1 MVLSVLVGLINLFNL
16 TFCLLAAPKL
26 YYLYCSSVLS
36 GSHFQSRVLN
46 EAKNLCRIFYDGI
59 IQITRWMF
67 AVQLHLLLCH
77 CCYTMMLLLAACDI
91 KFTLTVCHSLSSL
104 TVVIKTKVWI
114 SVLVCTN
121 NAAVPSCPTITPLLS
136 GVSCLSLSERVSCTE
151 WCWLFQQWVQARH
164 QSRLFYTNCWTRS
177 RWTSALCTS
186 LPLFSWI
193 HLHGLNCCIC
203 AFSYNTL
210 WSTLC
215 VLFLK
220 SAA

>member
-136 GVSCLSLSERVSCTE
+136 GVSCLSQWASELYWVMLVVPAVSPG
-151 WCWLFQQWVQARH
+151 
-164 QSRLFYTNCWTRS
+164 
-177 RWTSALCTS
+177 SAPKQTVLHKLLNS
-186 LPLFSWI
+186 LPVDFSFVYK
-193 HLHGLNCCIC
+193 L
-203 AFSYNTL
+203 AFI
-210 WSTLC
+210 
-215 VLFLK
+215 
-220 SAA
+220 